1 MQRADSGE
9 ASTTRALDKALQR
22 SPSLSAHGEL
32 VQHMATTLAREII
45 EGELPSGH
53 QLTSADLGRRFG
65 TSRTPVREALGVLRR
80 EGLVDIEPRRRP
92 RVATLSLPEVRDLYA
107 IRASL
112 YALIA
117 ESVVAGAG
125 DDQID
130 QLAVPLA
137 RMEHARDRGDNL
149 AYFDGTVD
157 FRQVEATICPN
168 RSVGPLIDSLGL
180 RIHRLRRFGLSLPGR
195 MDVSARDYAYL
206 VDAYRA
212 RDADLARAVTR
223 SMMTKAMV
231 EIERHWSRL
240 ELAEESSRIA

>member
-1 MQRADSGE
+1 MHSTDRGE
-9 ASTTRALDKALQR
+9 SSATRALDRTLRR
-22 SPSLSAHGEL
+22 SPSLSGHGDL
-32 VQHMATTLAREII
+32 VRHMVATVAREII

-117 ESVVAGAG
+117 ESVIAGA
-125 DDQID
+125 DDDRIARLD
-130 QLAVPLA
+130 APLA
-137 RMEHARDRGDNL
+137 RMWRARDRGDTL

-157 FRQVEATICPN
+157 FRDVEVDICPN
-168 RSVGPLIDSLGL
+168 RSVGPLLESLGL

-195 MDVSARDYAYL
+195 MDVSVRDYTYL

-212 RDADLARAVTR
+212 RDTDLARAVTR
-223 SMMTKAMV
+223 SMMAKALA
-231 EIERHWSRL
+231 EIERHWNRL
-240 ELAEESSRIA
+240 ELAGGSRRTA